1 MHALKLEDY
10 NNIPFLHAPSYFCIP
25 RDALQSAVLAV
36 VEMSVRL
43 SVTVWHCVETQKR
56 ITKLSSPRCNAILL
70 VSGDTRTS
78 PKFRRS

>member
-1 MHALKLEDY
+1 MHALELEDY

-43 SVTVWHCVETQKR
+43 SVTHSLALCRNAETYH
-56 ITKLSSPRCNAILL
+56 
-70 VSGDTRTS
+70 
-78 PKFRRS
+78 